1 MDGKYVGNRPI
12 RLSKATTNVRAVD
25 IGNRKAKMFD
35 KAKAKG
41 AGGIGLADR
50 GRVL

>member
-12 RLSKATTNVRAVD
+12 RLSKATTNVRSVE

-35 KAKAKG
+35 KAGRA
-41 AGGIGLADR
+41 GIGLGER

>member
-12 RLSKATTNVRAVD
+12 RLSKATTNVRTVEL
-25 IGNRKAKMFD
+25 GSRKAKVFD
-35 KAKAKG
+35 KAK
-41 AGGIGLADR
+41 GGIGLGER